1 MNRLRSRVVS
11 ELLLRR
17 KYLVVYVALRT
28 TRLSFVALIFL
39 AADKTSFDNGGLDG
53 LLYGNVG
60 VVVSW

>member
-39 AADKTSFDNGGLDG
+39 AAGFDNGGLDG